1 MKPGSWL
8 EISEYDSVKAGKIFS
23 QGFVQLF
30 ILKET
35 LNLQPPAFPFMVLVQ
50 NLAEIKISA
59 WKKSALFK
67 GFMWRTDSAI
77 SESEVSQMQD
87 ELWIDYIIKDPKK
100 SEATLKI
107 LPSLPTKGFFVSADE
122 SVSLRKL
129 NNLLNK
135 TKIESLARPHDI
147 IDSKYH
153 NWEDLEIFEKPI
165 IEKNQNPKPEV
176 SVIIP
181 HYESPHFLCN
191 VLKHLQDEFKTSPPF
206 EVIVVDDGSSGE
218 AFNQISYF
226 AQRHLSIL
234 PVRIFMWK
242 ENHTLSTGEKLFRAG
257 ASRNWGATA
266 AKAKNLFFL
275 DSDMLVPTN
284 IIGEVLKSLEHSDVI
299 QFVRKHIPFHLS
311 SETTSYKELFNS
323 SELYIEESNY
333 WKNLFECKAWS
344 DLLDF
349 WKYTCTYAL
358 ALKTETF
365 FAVGR
370 IRRNYIQYGFEDT
383 DLGYRLF
390 KSQYEFQLN
399 TSPLLHLTAKPDRSQ
414 NYLFK
419 FQKMNR
425 IRFMARTFYKLNL
438 DPSIYKKFQ
447 SLLD

>member
-8 EISEYDSVKAGKIFS
+8 EILEYDSAKAEQIFS
-23 QGFVQLF
+23 QGFVQLL
-30 ILKET
+30 ILKERT
-35 LNLQPPAFPFMVLVQ
+35 SLYPPAFPFMVLVQ
-50 NLAEIKISA
+50 DLDEIQISV
-59 WKKSALFK
+59 WKKSSLFK

-77 SESEVSQMQD
+77 NESVVSNIKD

-100 SEATLKI
+100 TEASLKI
-107 LPSLPTKGFFVSADE
+107 LPSLPIKGFFISADE
-122 SVSLRKL
+122 SVSPRKL
-129 NNLLNK
+129 NNLLSK
-135 TKIESLARPHDI
+135 TRIESLARPHDI

-153 NWEDLEIFEKPI
+153 KWEDLEIFGKPL
-165 IEKNQNPKPEV
+165 IEKNPILNPEV

-181 HYESPHFLCN
+181 HFESSHFLCN
-191 VLKHLQDEFKTSPPF
+191 VLKHLQDEFKTSSPF
-206 EVIVVDDGSSGE
+206 EVIVVDDGSSVE
-218 AFNQISYF
+218 AFNHISYF
-226 AQRHLSIL
+226 AQRHLSLL
-234 PVRIFMWK
+234 PVRIFKWN
-242 ENHTLSTGEKLFRAG
+242 ENHTLLTGEKIFRAG

-275 DSDMLVPTN
+275 DSDMLVPKN
-284 IIGEVLKSLEHSDVI
+284 IIGEVLKSLEYSDVI
-299 QFVRKHIPFHLS
+299 QFVRKHIPYHLS

-323 SELYIEESNY
+323 SQLYIEESDY

-390 KSQYEFQLN
+390 KSHYKFQLN
-399 TSPLLHLTAKPDRSQ
+399 SSPLLHLTAKPDQSQ

-419 FQKMNR
+419 FQKMIR

-438 DPSIYKKFQ
+438 ESSIYSKFQ
-447 SLLD
+447 TLLD